1 MNIANISIKRP
12 VFITVIMIALTIL
25 GYVNYQKLVLN
36 DMPNV
41 DIPYVSVV
49 VTEQGATPQEIE
61 TKVTKKVEEAVQ
73 KISGVDT
80 ITSTVTSGVS
90 QTTVGFEL
98 SKDSEVAAQEVRDK
112 VSSIVGQLP
121 TDADDPVISKFDT
134 SASSILS
141 IAVYGVDDNQELSDI
156 VDNTIKPKLYTVSG
170 IGAIDV
176 SGEDTRE
183 IHINLDNDKLVS
195 YGLTTSQVLGS
206 IKTDNIDQSSGKIT
220 NGDNEISLTT
230 NSKIEKVEDFKNILV
245 ANKNGTEI
253 RLKDVARVEDA
264 FEDKT
269 SLAFYQG
276 NQSIG
281 IDIVKQSGA
290 NTVEVAEN
298 VKEIL
303 NEIKGS
309 LPEGVHVDIVSDNSE
324 SIQSTVDGVMD
335 TIIEGCVLAVIIVFL
350 FLYEWESTLISALS
364 LPISIITTFICMKLM
379 NFSLNT
385 MSLMGLSLSVGLLID
400 DAIVV
405 IENIVTHLH
414 MGKGPLEAARDAT
427 SEIGFAVLATTSAVI
442 AVFLPMAMIEG
453 MLGKYFIE
461 FALTIVFSMAVSLFV
476 SFTLVPMMASKMLKP
491 DKKQSKTFIGKFFKW
506 FNDKFDTL
514 AEKYSNFLGKSLQHR
529 VLILVICAIMFVS
542 SIGLA
547 TKLGFAMMPS
557 TDNNQVTVSANF
569 DSGIT
574 LDAATRKNNQL
585 EEIIKSKYPEAKFMY
600 STVSKSKT
608 SIKIEL
614 IDKNERNNSSREIA
628 ERLRMDLSTIPGT
641 QVTVSASSMAG
652 GGGSGGSSKDITYNL
667 VSDDREKLQEFA
679 EKIKTEITED
689 ANARDVESNDKSGS
703 PTVKMAVDRDKASD
717 LGVSSSDIGSTLAT
731 LFNGS
736 TVTKYDGGTDRYDV
750 KVSLEDDQRKNL
762 NALDEI
768 YVSGTNNSQISLEQ
782 VTNKVV
788 GTTSAELHRYNRQP
802 QIEISCNV
810 TDISTGT
817 FQNKYLEVIK
827 SELPDGISLSLGGMN
842 EMMQK
847 SMLSLLQAIV
857 LSILFL
863 YLVMAAQFES
873 FIDPAAIMFSLP
885 LAIIGAILGLF
896 IFGNE
901 ISMTALIGI
910 IMLMGL
916 VSKNGILLIDAAKER
931 IKKGMP
937 RNEALKEAGLVR
949 LRPIIMTT
957 LAMIF
962 GMMPSAVST
971 SLGSEMNAPMSQ
983 AIIGGLISAT
993 ILTLV
998 VVPIAYTILDDLKV
1012 KVRKLKS
1019 KESVEIT
1026 GESNLKL

>member
-25 GYVNYQKLVLN
+25 GYVNYEKLVLN
-36 DMPNV
+36 DMPNA

-49 VTEQGATPQEIE
+49 VTYPGATPQELE

-80 ITSTVTSGVS
+80 VTSTVTNGVS

-98 SKDSEVAAQEVRDK
+98 SKNSEVAAQEVRDK
-112 VSSIVGQLP
+112 VSSIRGELP
-121 TDADDPVISKFDT
+121 TDANDPVISKFDM

-141 IAVYGVDDNQELSDI
+141 IAIYGLEDNKELSDI

-170 IGAIDV
+170 IGSVDI
-176 SGEDTRE
+176 SGQDTRE

-195 YGLTTSQVLGS
+195 YGLTASQVIGS
-206 IKTDNIDQSSGKIT
+206 IKTDNIDQSSGKVT
-220 NGDNEISLTT
+220 NGDNEISITT
-230 NSKIEKVEDFKNILV
+230 NSKIQKVEDFKNILITK
-245 ANKNGTEI
+245 KNGTEI
-253 RLKDVARVEDA
+253 RLKDVAKVEDT

-281 IDIVKQSGA
+281 INIVKQSGA
-290 NTVEVAEN
+290 NTVEVAKN
-298 VKEIL
+298 VKAIL

-324 SIQSTVDGVMD
+324 SIQRTVDGVME

-364 LPISIITTFICMKLM
+364 LPISIITTFICLKLM
-379 NFSLNT
+379 DFSLNT
-385 MSLMGLSLSVGLLID
+385 MSLMGLSLAVGLLID

-405 IENIVTHLH
+405 IENIVRHLH

-427 SEIGFAVLATTSAVI
+427 SEIGFAVIATTSAVI

-453 MLGKYFIE
+453 ILGKYFIE
-461 FALTIVFSMAVSLFV
+461 FSLTIVFSMAVSLFV
-476 SFTLVPMMASKMLKP
+476 SFTLVPMMSSKMLKAE
-491 DKKQSKTFIGKFFKW
+491 KKESKTFVGKFFKL
-506 FNDKFDTL
+506 FNEKFDTL
-514 AEKYSNFLGKSLQHR
+514 AEKYSHLLEKSLHHR
-529 VLILVICAIMFVS
+529 VVILVICALMFVS

-547 TKLGFAMMPS
+547 TTLGFAMMPS
-557 TDNNQVTVSANF
+557 TDNSQVTVNANF

-574 LDAATRKNNQL
+574 LDTAKQKNEKL
-585 EEIIKSKYPEAKFMY
+585 EEIIKNKYPEVKFLY

-614 IDKNERNNSSREIA
+614 VDKKERKESSRQIA
-628 ERLRMDLSTIPGT
+628 EKLRGDLNGIPGT
-641 QVTVSASSMAG
+641 QVTVAAASMG
-652 GGGSGGSSKDITYNL
+652 GGGGSSKDVSYNL
-667 VSDDREKLQEFA
+667 VGDDRVKLQEFA
-679 EKIKTEITED
+679 EKIKAD
-689 ANARDVESNDKSGS
+689 MSKDPNARDVSSNDKSGS
-703 PTVKMAVDRDKASD
+703 PIVKMDVDRDKAAD
-717 LGVSSSDIGSTLAT
+717 LGVNSSDVASTLAI

-736 TVTKYDGGTDRYDV
+736 TVTKYDGGTNRYDV
-750 KVSLEDDQRKNL
+750 KVSLEDTQRKNL
-762 NALDEI
+762 NDLDGI
-768 YVSGTNNSQISLEQ
+768 YVSGTNNTQIPLTQ
-782 VTNKVV
+782 VTKKVI
-788 GTTSAELHRYNRQP
+788 GTTSAELHRYNRQA

-810 TDISTGT
+810 TGTSTGT
-817 FQNKYLEVIK
+817 FQNKYLEKIK
-827 SELPDGISLSLGGMN
+827 SELPDGVSLSLGGMN
-842 EMMQK
+842 QMMQK
-847 SMLSLLQAIV
+847 SMISLLQSIV

-885 LAIIGAILGLF
+885 LAIIGAMLGLF
-896 IFGNE
+896 VFGNE
-901 ISMTALIGI
+901 ITMTALIGI

-931 IKKGMP
+931 IKEGMP
-937 RNEALKEAGLVR
+937 RNEALIEAGLVR
-949 LRPIIMTT
+949 LRPIVMTT

-962 GMMPSAVST
+962 GMIPSAVST
-971 SLGSEMNAPMSQ
+971 SSGSEMSAPMSQ
-983 AIIGGLISAT
+983 AIIGGLITAT

-998 VVPIAYTILDDLKV
+998 VVPIAYTILDDFKNKFKKVTKKKQLKV
-1012 KVRKLKS
+1012 NEEVNTSL
-1019 KESVEIT
+1019 
-1026 GESNLKL
+1026 

>member
-25 GYVNYQKLVLN
+25 GYVNYEKLVLN
-36 DMPNV
+36 DMPNA
-41 DIPYVSVV
+41 DMPYVSVV
-49 VTEQGATPQEIE
+49 VTEPGATPQELE

-73 KISGVDT
+73 KISGVET
-80 ITSTVTSGVS
+80 VTSTVTSGVS

-112 VSSIVGQLP
+112 ISSIRGELP
-121 TDADDPVISKFDT
+121 TDANDPVISKFDM

-141 IAVYGVDDNQELSDI
+141 IAVYGLEDNKELSDI
-156 VDNTIKPKLYTVSG
+156 VDNSIKPKLYTVSG
-170 IGAIDV
+170 IGSVDI
-176 SGEDTRE
+176 SGQDTRE

-195 YGLTTSQVLGS
+195 YGLTVSQVIGN
-206 IKTDNIDQSSGKIT
+206 IKTDNIDQSSGKVT
-220 NGDNEISLTT
+220 NGDNEISITT
-230 NSKIEKVEDFKNILV
+230 NSKIQKVEDFKNILV
-245 ANKNGTEI
+245 AKKNGTEI
-253 RLKDVARVEDA
+253 RLKDVAKVEDT
-264 FEDKT
+264 FEEKT

-298 VKEIL
+298 VKAIL

-324 SIQSTVDGVMD
+324 SIQRTVDGVME
-335 TIIEGCVLAVIIVFL
+335 TIIEGCILAVIIVFL

-364 LPISIITTFICMKLM
+364 LPISIITTFICLKLM

-385 MSLMGLSLSVGLLID
+385 MSLMGLSLAVGLLID

-405 IENIVTHLH
+405 IENIVRHLH

-427 SEIGFAVLATTSAVI
+427 SEIGFAVIATTSAVI

-453 MLGKYFIE
+453 ILGKYFIE
-461 FALTIVFSMAVSLFV
+461 FSLTIVFSMAVSLFV
-476 SFTLVPMMASKMLKP
+476 SFTLVPMMSSKMLKVE
-491 DKKQSKTFIGKFFKW
+491 KKESKTFVGKFFKW

-514 AEKYSNFLGKSLQHR
+514 AEKYSYLLEKTLHHR
-529 VLILVICAIMFVS
+529 VLILVVCAIMFIS

-547 TKLGFAMMPS
+547 TTLGFAMMPS
-557 TDNNQVTVSANF
+557 TDNSQVTVSANF

-574 LDAATRKNNQL
+574 LDTAMEKNKQF
-585 EEIIKSKYPEAKFMY
+585 EEVIKNKYPEVKFLY
-600 STVSKSKT
+600 STVSKSKA

-614 IDKNERNNSSREIA
+614 VDKKERKNSSRQIA
-628 ERLRMDLSTIPGT
+628 EKLREDLNGIPGT
-641 QVTVSASSMAG
+641 QVTVSAASMGG
-652 GGGSGGSSKDITYNL
+652 GGGSKDISYNL
-667 VSDDREKLQEFA
+667 VGDNRVKLQEFA
-679 EKIKTEITED
+679 EKIKAD
-689 ANARDVESNDKSGS
+689 MAKDPNARDVSSNDKSGS
-703 PTVKMAVDRDKASD
+703 PVVKMDVDRDKAAD
-717 LGVSSSDIGSTLAT
+717 LGVSSSDVASTLAI

-736 TVTKYDGGTDRYDV
+736 TVTKYDGGTNRHDV
-750 KVSLEDDQRKNL
+750 KVSLEDGQRKNL
-762 NALDEI
+762 NGLDGI
-768 YVSGTNNSQISLEQ
+768 YVSGTNNSQVPLTQ
-782 VTNKVV
+782 VTKKVV
-788 GTTSAELHRYNRQP
+788 GTTSAELHRYNRQA

-810 TDISTGT
+810 TGVSTGT
-817 FQNKYLEVIK
+817 FQNQYMQKIQ

-842 EMMQK
+842 QMMQK
-847 SMLSLLQAIV
+847 SMVSLLQAIV

-885 LAIIGAILGLF
+885 LAIIGAMLGLF
-896 IFGNE
+896 VFGNE

-910 IMLMGL
+910 VMLMGL

-931 IKKGMP
+931 IKEGMP

-962 GMMPSAVST
+962 GMIPSAVST
-971 SLGSEMNAPMSQ
+971 SSGSEMSAPMSQ
-983 AIIGGLISAT
+983 AIIGGLISST

-998 VVPIAYTILDDLKV
+998 VVPIAYTILDDIKNKFKKVTKKKQLKV
-1012 KVRKLKS
+1012 DEEVNTSL
-1019 KESVEIT
+1019 
-1026 GESNLKL
+1026 

>member
-25 GYVNYQKLVLN
+25 GYVNYEKLVLN
-36 DMPNV
+36 DMPNA

-49 VTEQGATPQEIE
+49 VTYPGATPQELE

-80 ITSTVTSGVS
+80 VTSTVTNGVS

-112 VSSIVGQLP
+112 VSSIRGELP
-121 TDADDPVISKFDT
+121 TDANDPVISKFDM

-141 IAVYGVDDNQELSDI
+141 IAIYGLEDNKELSDI

-170 IGAIDV
+170 IGSVDI
-176 SGEDTRE
+176 SGQDTRE

-195 YGLTTSQVLGS
+195 YGLTASQVIGS
-206 IKTDNIDQSSGKIT
+206 IKTDNIDQSSGKVT
-220 NGDNEISLTT
+220 NGDNEISITT
-230 NSKIEKVEDFKNILV
+230 NSKIQKVEDFKNILITK
-245 ANKNGTEI
+245 KNGTEI
-253 RLKDVARVEDA
+253 RLKDVAKVEDT
-264 FEDKT
+264 FEEKT

-281 IDIVKQSGA
+281 INIVKQSGA
-290 NTVEVAEN
+290 NTVEVAKN
-298 VKEIL
+298 VKAIL

-309 LPEGVHVDIVSDNSE
+309 LPEGVRVDIVSDNSE
-324 SIQSTVDGVMD
+324 SIQRTVDGVME

-364 LPISIITTFICMKLM
+364 LPISIITTFICLKLM

-385 MSLMGLSLSVGLLID
+385 MSLMGLSLAVGLLID

-405 IENIVTHLH
+405 IENIVRHLH

-427 SEIGFAVLATTSAVI
+427 SEIGFAVIATTSAVI

-453 MLGKYFIE
+453 ILGKYFIE
-461 FALTIVFSMAVSLFV
+461 FSLTIVFSMAVSLFV
-476 SFTLVPMMASKMLKP
+476 SFTLVPMMSSKMLKVE
-491 DKKQSKTFIGKFFKW
+491 KKESKTFVGKFFKW
-506 FNDKFDTL
+506 FNEKFDTL
-514 AEKYSNFLGKSLQHR
+514 AEKYSHLLAKTLHHR
-529 VLILVICAIMFVS
+529 VLILVVCAIMFIS

-547 TKLGFAMMPS
+547 TTLGFAMMPS
-557 TDNNQVTVSANF
+557 TDNSQVTVSANF

-574 LDAATRKNNQL
+574 LDTAMEKNKQL
-585 EEIIKSKYPEAKFMY
+585 EEVIKNKYPEVKFLY
-600 STVSKSKT
+600 STVSKSKS

-614 IDKNERNNSSREIA
+614 VDKKERKNSSRQIA
-628 ERLRMDLSTIPGT
+628 EKLREDLNGIPGT
-641 QVTVSASSMAG
+641 QVTVSAASMGG
-652 GGGSGGSSKDITYNL
+652 GGGSKDISYNL
-667 VSDDREKLQEFA
+667 VGDDRVKLQEFA
-679 EKIKTEITED
+679 EKIKAEMAKD
-689 ANARDVESNDKSGS
+689 PNARDVSSNDKSGS
-703 PTVKMAVDRDKASD
+703 PVVKMDVDRDKAAD
-717 LGVSSSDIGSTLAT
+717 LGVSSSDVASTLAI

-736 TVTKYDGGTDRYDV
+736 TVTKYDGGTNRYDV
-750 KVSLEDDQRKNL
+750 KVSLEDGQRKNL
-762 NALDEI
+762 NDLDGI
-768 YVSGTNNSQISLEQ
+768 YVSGTNNTQIPLTQ
-782 VTNKVV
+782 VTKKVV
-788 GTTSAELHRYNRQP
+788 GTTSAELHRYNRQA

-810 TDISTGT
+810 TGTSTGT
-817 FQNKYLEVIK
+817 FQNKYLEKIK

-842 EMMQK
+842 QMMQK
-847 SMLSLLQAIV
+847 SMISLLQSIV

-885 LAIIGAILGLF
+885 LAIIGAMLGLF
-896 IFGNE
+896 AFGNE
-901 ISMTALIGI
+901 ITMTALIGI

-931 IKKGMP
+931 IKEGMP
-937 RNEALKEAGLVR
+937 RNEALIEAGLVR
-949 LRPIIMTT
+949 LRPIVMTT

-971 SLGSEMNAPMSQ
+971 SSGSEMSAPMSQ
-983 AIIGGLISAT
+983 AIIGGLITAT

-998 VVPIAYTILDDLKV
+998 VVPIAYTILDDFKNKFKKVTKKKSLKV
-1012 KVRKLKS
+1012 NEEVNTSL
-1019 KESVEIT
+1019 
-1026 GESNLKL
+1026 